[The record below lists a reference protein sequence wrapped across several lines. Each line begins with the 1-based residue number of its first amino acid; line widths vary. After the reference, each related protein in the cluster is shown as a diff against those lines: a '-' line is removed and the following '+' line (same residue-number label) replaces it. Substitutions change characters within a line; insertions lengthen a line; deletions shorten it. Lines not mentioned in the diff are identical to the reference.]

1 MNTPGL
7 RERKKQRTRDALVD
21 AAYEL
26 FHRKGYDATTVE
38 EIAELAD
45 VSPRTFF
52 RYFMSKED
60 IALAPLDRQ
69 FTEILAALAARPAGE
84 PVISALRNA
93 AVGVVRAYEARGT
106 SPDLKRHQ
114 SMQTLLTGT
123 PALMAASLGR
133 STTRLDEL
141 AQLVATRMG
150 VDSREDPRPRLVASV
165 ALCAVPATVNAWQ
178 DIHRTTST
186 SDLLRQ
192 AFDLLTAG
200 LDYPASSR

>member
-1 MNTPGL
+1 VNTPGL

-38 EIAELAD
+38 EIAEIAD

-60 IALAPLDRQ
+60 VALAPLDQQ
-69 FTEILAALAARPAGE
+69 FTEVLAALAARPAGE
-84 PVISALRNA
+84 PVISALQSA
-93 AVGVVRAYEARGT
+93 AVGVVQAHEARDA

-114 SMQTLLTGT
+114 RLQTLLADT

-133 STTRLDEL
+133 STARLDEL
-141 AQLVATRMG
+141 AQLLAARMG
-150 VDSREDPRPRLVASV
+150 VDSRADPRPRLVASV
-165 ALCAVPATVNAWQ
+165 ALCAVPTAVNSWQ
-178 DIHRTTST
+178 DSHRTTPT
-186 SDLLRQ
+186 SDLVRQ
-192 AFDLLTAG
+192 AFDLLMTG
-200 LDYPASSR
+200 LDYPARVT

>member
-60 IALAPLDRQ
+60 VALAPLDRQ
-69 FTEILAALAARPAGE
+69 FTEVLAALAARPAGE

-93 AVGVVRAYEARGT
+93 AVEVVQAYEARDA
-106 SPDLKRHQ
+106 SPELKRHQ
-114 SMQTLLTGT
+114 SLQTLLAGT
-123 PALMAASLGR
+123 PALMAASLGH

-141 AQLVATRMG
+141 ARLVAARMG
-150 VDSREDPRPRLVASV
+150 VDSRMDPRPRLVASV
-165 ALCAVPATVNAWQ
+165 ALCAVPAAVTAWQ
-178 DIHRTTST
+178 DIHPTTPV

-192 AFDLLTAG
+192 AFDLVATG
-200 LDYPASSR
+200 LDYPASAR